1 MGPYRLGQI
10 VRVGTRMDIERK
22 KVIEVRDLT
31 YRYPDGTLALDG
43 VNLTVYE
50 GESIALVGP
59 NGAGK
64 STLIR
69 MFNGIYQGEGEVRVD
84 GLEVKEE
91 NLEQVRSL
99 VGMVFQDPDDQL
111 FCSTLYDDV
120 AFGLMNMG
128 LERAEVERRVEE
140 AMAAVGLEEC
150 ADKEPQN
157 LSFGQKKRA
166 AMATVLTMSPPIM
179 VFDEPTSNLDPKN
192 EKAFVELIGKLDS
205 TCILIS
211 HDMPILYHLCQRV
224 LAISQGRIVLDCTM
238 DEFITDKSALR
249 EYGLDYTFKCAD
261 CPPLEIVK

>member
-1 MGPYRLGQI
+1 MGLKDTKSD
-10 VRVGTRMDIERK
+10 VRK
-22 KVIEVRDLT
+22 KVIEVRELT

-43 VNLTVYE
+43 VDLTVYE

-69 MFNGIYQGEGEVRVD
+69 MFNGIYQGEGKVRVN
-84 GLEVKEE
+84 GLEVDEE
-91 NLEQVRSL
+91 NLDQIRSL

-111 FCSTLYDDV
+111 FCYTLYDDV

-140 AMAAVGLEEC
+140 ALAAVGLEES
-150 ADKEPQN
+150 AQKEPQN

-166 AMATVLTMSPPIM
+166 AMATVLTMRPQIM

-192 EKAFVELIGKLDS
+192 EKTFVDLIGKLDS
-205 TCILIS
+205 TRILIS

-224 LAISQGRIVLDCTM
+224 LAISQGKIVRDCTM
-238 DEFITDKSALR
+238 DEFVSDTELLR

-261 CPPLEIVK
+261 CPPLTVVK

>member
-1 MGPYRLGQI
+1 M
-10 VRVGTRMDIERK
+10 ERK
-22 KVIEVRDLT
+22 KVIEVRDLK
-31 YRYPDGTLALDG
+31 YQYPDGTLALDG
-43 VNLTVYE
+43 VHMTVYE
-50 GESIALVGP
+50 GESVALVGH

-69 MFNGIYQGEGEVRVD
+69 ILNGIYHGVGDVRVG
-84 GLEVKEE
+84 GLAVEE
-91 NLEQVRSL
+91 KNLDRIRSM

-128 LERAEVERRVEE
+128 LERLEVERLVQE
-140 AMAAVGLEEC
+140 ALAAVGLEEF
-150 ADKEPQN
+150 AQKEPQN

-166 AMATVLTMSPPIM
+166 AMATVLAMRPKIM

-192 EKAFVELIGKLDS
+192 EKTFVDLIGKLDS
-205 TCILIS
+205 TRILIS

-224 LAISQGRIVLDCTM
+224 LALSGGIIVCDCTM
-238 DEFITDKSALR
+238 DEFVSDKGLLR

-261 CPPLEIVK
+261 CLPLEQLDSSPNNPG